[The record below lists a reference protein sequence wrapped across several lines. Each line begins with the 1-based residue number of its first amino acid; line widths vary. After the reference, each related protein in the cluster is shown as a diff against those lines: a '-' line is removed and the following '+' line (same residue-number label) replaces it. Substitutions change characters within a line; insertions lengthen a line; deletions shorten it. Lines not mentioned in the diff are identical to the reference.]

1 MLRATHGEGD
11 VVTGPPPT
19 GDVARFRADVQ
30 GLRAVAVCLVV
41 AYHAGLI
48 GGGFIGV
55 DAFFVISGFVI
66 ARSVAPGLGDGSF
79 RLSEFL
85 GRRVRRLLPALGVV
99 AATTLLLSTWLSVPA
114 ARVQT
119 VRTGVASSF
128 SAANAYLY
136 RFRPEGYFENGE
148 KANALLHTWSLSV
161 EEQFFLIFGATVA
174 LLAVLVRRRGDGVR
188 RTARLVLVAGLALSF
203 AACMAA
209 SYRWMPEVTGR
220 LGSLLG
226 PSKIGSELAFYAP
239 VTRAWQF
246 LVGVAIVAFPRM
258 AGTRTARLPAVA
270 GCAMVLGGALVVG
283 ADGYPGIAAL
293 VPTVGTALVIV
304 HGRAVAPVRRV
315 LEHPVARWIGDRSY
329 GIYLWHWPLIVF
341 LRPLSPESWWSEA
354 VAVALSGAAAAS
366 SYAFVEQPIR
376 RGAPWRLPRRTLA
389 VLACS
394 VALPLVAA
402 TTSRDLAPELAPHL
416 DRQLGCEYGAI
427 ASLEPGSRCTFP
439 ARHPAGRAVLI
450 GDSHAGM
457 LSTGFVGAANAL
469 GLDAVLAIDTGAAF
483 LLPLDVDERAQ
494 GSAVADAV
502 SRLVADPP
510 TVVVVA
516 QSIYGTDRDGR
527 RVEWAAGFEPILDQL
542 ALARVPVV
550 VASTTFFPYADPQEC
565 SLLQVRLGWCDA
577 DRSFDAD
584 AARLTSHHTAFV
596 ERATTC
602 CSSSRRNAVSSRDV
616 CPDTPCAVR
625 RDGTWW
631 WRDRTHLSRHAS
643 EQLSGAMQDAM
654 RRAIAAVRG

>member
-1 MLRATHGEGD
+1 M
-11 VVTGPPPT
+11 VIGPPPM
-19 GDVARFRADVQ
+19 GDVAQFRADVQ
-30 GLRAVAVCLVV
+30 GLRAIAVCLVV

-66 ARSVAPGLGDGSF
+66 ARSVAPSLGDGSF

-99 AATTLLLSTWLSVPA
+99 VATTLLLSTWLSVPA

-119 VRTGVASSF
+119 VRTGIASSF
-128 SAANAYLY
+128 SAANTYLY

-148 KANALLHTWSLSV
+148 KANALLHTWSLSA

-174 LLAVLVRRRGDGVR
+174 LLAALVRRRGDGVR
-188 RTARLVLVAGLALSF
+188 RPARLVLVAGLALSF

-209 SYRWMPEVTGR
+209 SYRWVPEFPGD

-258 AGTRTARLPAVA
+258 AGARMARLPAVA
-270 GCAMVLGGALVVG
+270 GCVMVLSGALVVG
-283 ADGYPGIAAL
+283 ADGYPGIVAL
-293 VPTVGTALVIV
+293 VPTLGTALVIE
-304 HGRAVAPVRRV
+304 HGSAVAPLRRV

-341 LRPLSPESWWSEA
+341 LRPLGPASWWPEA
-354 VAVALSGAAAAS
+354 VAIALSGAAAAA
-366 SYAFVEQPIR
+366 SYTFVEQPIR
-376 RGAPWRLPRRTLA
+376 RGASWRLPRRTLG

-394 VALPLVAA
+394 VALPLVVA

-416 DRQLGCEYGAI
+416 DRQSGCEYGAI
-427 ASLEPGSRCTFP
+427 SSLEPGGRCTFP
-439 ARHPAGRAVLI
+439 ADDSVGRAVLV

-469 GLDAVLAIDTGAAF
+469 GFDAVLAIDTGAAF
-483 LLPLDVDERAQ
+483 LLPSDADERAR
-494 GSAVADAV
+494 GSAVADVV

-510 TVVVVA
+510 VVVVVA

-527 RVEWAAGFEPILDQL
+527 SVEWAAGFEPILDEL
-542 ALARVPVV
+542 AAAGVPVV

-565 SLLQVRLGWCDA
+565 SPLQARLGWCAA

-584 AARLTSHHTAFV
+584 AARQETAL
-596 ERATTC
+596 
-602 CSSSRRNAVSSRDV
+602 RRNEEQQVVARSTNAVWWDVSRDV

-631 WRDRTHLSRHAS
+631 WRDRTHLSRYAS

-654 RRAIAAVRG
+654 RRAFAAARG